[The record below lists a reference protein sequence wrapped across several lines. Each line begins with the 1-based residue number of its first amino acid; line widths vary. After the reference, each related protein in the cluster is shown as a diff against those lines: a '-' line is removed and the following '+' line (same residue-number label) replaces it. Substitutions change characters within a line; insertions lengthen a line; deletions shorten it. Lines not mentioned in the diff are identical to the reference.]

1 MVRCRAAWNV
11 EFPSRACHFSTG
23 YRRMPAPKTPLPAKP
38 AAAPPADTA
47 PPWDAWG
54 RELADM
60 RTECTQLYEIFDRIW
75 DEMDQIRSELT
86 LRTQQHDQLRK
97 LAEQQQQQLAARN
110 DGLQQAMARIEER
123 QQQLAEIFSEL
134 LTLRDERRRPF

>member
-1 MVRCRAAWNV
+1 
-11 EFPSRACHFSTG
+11 
-23 YRRMPAPKTPLPAKP
+23 
-38 AAAPPADTA
+38 
-47 PPWDAWG
+47 
-54 RELADM
+54 M